1 MSISRRIARPLLASM
16 FIAGGVDAIQS
27 PDGKVKSAATVTDPL
42 KARFPMLPEDTA
54 TLVRLNGMVQVGAG
68 SLLALGKFRRLASWA
83 LVASVIPTTY
93 AGHRFWDEVDDEARA
108 QQRIHFL
115 KNLGLLGGLILAA
128 TDTEGAPS
136 LGWKARRKADQVTTA
151 IGAGRAA
158 TGARA
163 QHTTATVSEV
173 SRKAKKQANAAAE
186 KGRRAGRKANKTTQR
201 AGHGA
206 NVVAHRAGHQ
216 ANETA
221 VLAGHR
227 VNRAVSDAAK
237 SGVTFATP
245 YVRHA
250 NESAAGAARAAL
262 DSAAPIVSA
271 GVERASGFIAKAS
284 EHLPVNAD

>member
-1 MSISRRIARPLLASM
+1 M

-27 PDGKVKSAATVTDPL
+27 PNGKVKAAAAVTDPL

-93 AGHRFWDEVDDEARA
+93 AGHRFWEEVDDEARA

-128 TDTEGAPS
+128 NDAEGAPS
-136 LGWKARRKADQVTTA
+136 LGWRARRRAGQVTTA

-163 QHTTATVSEV
+163 HHASVTAFEV
-173 SRKAKKQANAAAE
+173 GQKARTKAKGSADAAMSTSKKAGPQANKAA
-186 KGRRAGRKANKTTQR
+186 R
-201 AGHGA
+201 
-206 NVVAHRAGHQ
+206 RAGHQ
-216 ANETA
+216 ANATA
-221 VLAGHR
+221 LRAGHQA
-227 VNRAVSDAAK
+227 NRAVSNAAK
-237 SGVTFATP
+237 SGVNFATP
-245 YVRHA
+245 YARHV
-250 NESAAGAARAAL
+250 NESAVGAARVAM
-262 DSAAPIVSA
+262 DNAAPLVSA
-271 GVERASGFIAKAS
+271 GVERANELIAKAS
-284 EHLPVNAD
+284 ERLPN